1 MRCVGVGLGMRCVG
15 VGLGMH
21 DFGMGLG
28 MGLGMRCVGVGL
40 GMHDFG
46 MDLDVRCVGMNY
58 FNGCDGFSR
67 CRFRRHHRRRRTRAA
82 EPRTIRAWSLETLP
96 LSTRSRWSGA
106 TEAWSVRA
114 G

>member
-1 MRCVGVGLGMRCVG
+1 MRCVGVGLGMRDFRVNLGMRCVG
-15 VGLGMH
+15 VGLGM
-21 DFGMGLG
+21 
-28 MGLGMRCVGVGL
+28 R
-40 GMHDFG
+40 DFG

-67 CRFRRHHRRRRTRAA
+67 CRFRRHHRRRRARPA
-82 EPRTIRAWSLETLP
+82 EPRTLRARAARAWSLETLP
-96 LSTRSRWSGA
+96 LRTRSRWPGA